1 MYLLFCVRPPLMNR
15 VGMVWCAGGL
25 EQWGPSSQWGHHQW
39 DRGSGPAKRGNLTT
53 HQKRCWLVI
62 KLKIVFLLE
71 VGGTKV
77 LNCQPAEMCLSSDYY
92 ADWRIKEQSEERH
105 V

>member
-1 MYLLFCVRPPLMNR
+1 MVRGGPRTVGPIEPVGAPP
-15 VGMVWCAGGL
+15 VGPG
-25 EQWGPSSQWGHHQW
+25 QW
-39 DRGSGPAKRGNLTT
+39 SGQEGNLTT